1 MSVAVLSFL
10 IAMAM
15 PPPASSPVDAE
26 AALIARIAN
35 ADRDAL
41 RKLYD
46 RLAGQ
51 AFAVALRVLGSRSEA
66 EDTLQESFL
75 DVWTRSVRFDR
86 ARGSGR
92 TWVLSIVRNRAIDR
106 LRTRG
111 AIARMTEKV
120 DAEGAVTVRMAT
132 PLEQVEVRA
141 DRERVQKALQQL
153 TDEQRRTL
161 ELAYF
166 EGLSQSEIAERLEEP
181 LGTVKSRVRAAMDK
195 LQSMLPFEGGRS

>member
-1 MSVAVLSFL
+1 MSLYVLSFL
-10 IAMAM
+10 LAMAVQ
-15 PPPASSPVDAE
+15 PRRDTPVDEE
-26 AALIARIAN
+26 AALIVRIAS
-35 ADRDAL
+35 ADRGAL

-46 RLAGQ
+46 RLGGQ

-66 EDTLQESFL
+66 EDALQESFL
-75 DVWTRSVRFDR
+75 DVWTRSARFDR

-120 DAEGAVTVRMAT
+120 DAEGAVTIRMAT
-132 PLEQVEVRA
+132 PLEEVEVRA

-166 EGLSQSEIAERLEEP
+166 EGLSQSEIAERLAEP